1 MVRSTFAGFGTALSA
16 LQANQKRLDIVGQNL
31 ANMNTP
37 GYTRQELQ
45 TSSLNYTSPV
55 SKYMNGSEIIVGFGV
70 HMDKVA
76 QIRDPYLDI
85 QYRDQ
90 MQKSGYSDSI
100 QTALDRLAKVFD
112 ESNINGINNA
122 FVDIRDA
129 LINMQDIANVNDP
142 IFETELR
149 NRMKALANLLNDAD
163 RQVTESERQ
172 EFVKLDGT
180 STSQNGAVQRVNDIL
195 QQIGTLNRQIKQ
207 NQILGQQS
215 LELMDERNLLLDEL
229 SSFIPIEVTYYK
241 DQDHDGVD
249 ANGGDALQEI
259 YHLDSNGQPL
269 FKKEW
274 PDDLRVEMLYTDENG
289 DTQRLTLVEGTEGKG
304 HDNYGELE
312 LTKNNANQ
320 PYPHDFTLT
329 FKGSAQNLVDNQQE
343 TLTLQY
349 NTNGTSGGV
358 TGSDGNG
365 NTNIAGLTGG
375 SIQASLDMLWQRG
388 VPYDQN
394 AGTNKNSDIRGYEYY
409 RDQLDTLA
417 KAFADVMNQIN
428 ISNTNPPDNT
438 WFLFAN
444 KTDNSKDNITA
455 GNISINPDWISGKV
469 HISTAGKD
477 PNSTILYM
485 IEAMGTTYP
494 YPTDPNTTNPPLGT
508 TEGTIAMGGINPDL
522 KNNTFADFMNH
533 VSTTLATDSY
543 SNSYNLKNN
552 VTILN
557 AVENARDSIS
567 GVSMDEEASNM
578 MMFQSAY
585 NAASR
590 LMTALDEVV
599 NTLINSTGVCGR

>member
-112 ESNINGINNA
+112 ESNITGINNA

-129 LINMQDIANVNDP
+129 LINMQEISNVNDP

-163 RQVTESERQ
+163 RQITESERQ

-229 SSFIPIEVTYYK
+229 SSFIPIKVTYYK

-304 HDNYGELE
+304 NENYGKLE

-329 FKGSAQNLVDNQQE
+329 FTGSAKNLLDNNVQE
-343 TLTLQY
+343 TLTLKY
-349 NTNGTSGGV
+349 NTGGGV
-358 TGSDGNG
+358 TGSDGHG
-365 NTNIAGLTGG
+365 NNNIAGLTGG
-375 SIQASLDMLWQRG
+375 SIQASLDMLWQHG

-394 AGTNKNSDIRGYEYY
+394 AGTNKNNDIRGYEYY

-428 ISNTNPPDNT
+428 ISGTTSDPTAKPADDT

-444 KTDNSKDNITA
+444 KENGGKNGITA

-469 HISTAGKD
+469 HISMAGKD
-477 PNSTILYM
+477 PNDTILYM

-494 YPTDPNTTNPPLGT
+494 YDPNKV
-508 TEGTIAMGGINPDL
+508 TEGTTAMGGINPDL

-590 LMTALDEVV
+590 LMTALDEVL